1 MKKFLLAMTAI
12 PALAIA
18 TPAAAQYGY
27 PYQSNSYANVN
38 TGSGMLRAELQAGMQ
53 QGTISRREARPLIQ
67 RLNALTRL
75 EYQYGRDGMSRRE
88 MANLQ
93 QRAQSLH
100 QQIRYAGN
108 GRYDRYQQDNRYGNY
123 QVGYDGRGGPYEN
136 YGDGYLEPS
145 SSGRGGI
152 VGGIIDSIFG
162 GGGLRAGQ
170 RASGNL
176 YGVPYPYQNQFR
188 DGNGYYFRSDGR
200 TIYQIDARSNTVV
213 RAYAMN
219 R

>member
-18 TPAAAQYGY
+18 APAAAQYGY
-27 PYQSNSYANVN
+27 PYQSNSYANAN

-53 QGTISRREARPLIQ
+53 QGAISRREARPLIQ
-67 RLNALTRL
+67 QLNALTRL
-75 EYQYGRDGMSRRE
+75 EYQYGQNGMSRRE
-88 MANLQ
+88 MADLQ
-93 QRAQSLH
+93 QRAQALH

-108 GRYDRYQQDNRYGNY
+108 DRDGRYRQDDRYGNY
-123 QVGYDGRGGPYEN
+123 PGGYDGRGGPYED
-136 YGDGYLEPS
+136 YGYEPR

-162 GGGLRAGQ
+162 GGGLRVGQ

-176 YGVPYPYQNQFR
+176 YGVPYQYQDQFR

-213 RAYAMN
+213 RAFPMN

>member
-1 MKKFLLAMTAI
+1 MKKILLAMTAI

-18 TPAAAQYGY
+18 APAAAQYGY

-53 QGTISRREARPLIQ
+53 QGTITRREARPLIQ
-67 RLNALTRL
+67 RLNTLTRL
-75 EYQYGRDGMSRRE
+75 EYQYGRNGMSQRE
-88 MANLQ
+88 MADLQ
-93 QRAQSLH
+93 RRAQSLH

-108 GRYDRYQQDNRYGNY
+108 GRYQQGNRYGNY
-123 QVGYDGRGGPYEN
+123 QGGYYGQGGPYEG
-136 YGDGYLEPS
+136 YGNGYLAPS

-162 GGGLRAGQ
+162 GGSLRVGQ

-176 YGVPYPYQNQFR
+176 YGVPYQYQGQFR

-213 RAYAMN
+213 RVYSMN

>member
-1 MKKFLLAMTAI
+1 MMKKFLLAMTAI

-18 TPAAAQYGY
+18 APAAAQYGY
-27 PYQSNSYANVN
+27 GYPSQSNSYANVN

-53 QGTISRREARPLIQ
+53 QGAISRREARPLIEQ
-67 RLNALTRL
+67 LNALTRL

-88 MANLQ
+88 MADLQ

-108 GRYDRYQQDNRYGNY
+108 GRYQQDNRYGNY
-123 QVGYDGRGGPYEN
+123 PGGYDGRGGPYED
-136 YGDGYLEPS
+136 YGDGYEPS

-162 GGGLRAGQ
+162 GGGLRVGQ

-176 YGVPYPYQNQFR
+176 YGVPYQYQGQFR

-200 TIYQIDARSNTVV
+200 TIYQIDARSDTV
-213 RAYAMN
+213 RSEE